1 LPSNSPRCD
10 QWCHNN
16 YMCIPAP
23 LTRSLRHDDRRK
35 QGPIPEALR
44 AVAANVVQSVSKSVA
59 TYYAFGSVY
68 ATDST

>member
-1 LPSNSPRCD
+1 
-10 QWCHNN
+10 
-16 YMCIPAP
+16 MCIPAP